1 MVFPHRR
8 ALRAGLLPFRYMDG
22 TYLRSVETL
31 RRLAVNENKVMAGGT
46 PANPATPAL
55 AGS

>member
-8 ALRAGLLPFRYMDG
+8 ALRAGLLPFRYRDG

-31 RRLAVNENKVMAGGT
+31 RRLAVNENKVMAGGH
-46 PANPATPAL
+46 PGQPCDASVG
-55 AGS
+55 GS